1 MPLLTFLWQSSRSM
15 VTIAL
20 LTGFLSGSS
29 SAALVALISL
39 SLAGSMAPGT
49 IAWGFIGLAIVTLVT
64 DILARVVLIRLSQTA
79 VFQLQLRLT
88 RQILA
93 AELSHL
99 ERLGS
104 ARLLA
109 TLTEDVQAISTA
121 VFALPLICI
130 NLAIVAASLVYIV
143 WLSWLVFLLV
153 LALSLVA
160 MASCSLLLRRGRK
173 LLAQAREDQDDL
185 FQQFRAT
192 TEGIKE
198 LKLNFQRRQDFL
210 HQELQPT
217 AQGYRRHST
226 EGLTLYAINESW
238 GRLLLFFAIGLVL
251 FVVPSLLR
259 LDASTIAGFVLTFT
273 YLMGPLT
280 NLVSKLPL
288 LSKAGIA
295 LQKIA
300 SLGLALGSYAEAETV
315 PAPIAPAWQSLEL
328 RQVTHTYGSD
338 RDDTRFTLGPIDL
351 VLHPGELVFLIGGNG
366 SGKSTLAKLITGL
379 YSPEA
384 GQIYWD
390 GQPIDHEN
398 REGYRQ
404 QFSAVFADFYLF
416 DRLLGVAKPDL
427 EVAAQNYLK
436 LLHLDRKVSLHQGQ
450 LSTIAL
456 SQGQRKR
463 LALLTSYLEDRPIY
477 LFDEWAADQDPVF
490 KQIFYTQLLPQLRA
504 RGKTVLAIT
513 HDDQYFHLGD
523 RLIKLDYGKIEFDR
537 PQGQT
542 LVS

>member
-1 MPLLTFLWQSSRSM
+1 MNLLTFLWHSSRRM

-29 SAALVALISL
+29 SAALVALISVA
-39 SLAGSMAPGT
+39 LAGAGVTPER
-49 IAWGFIGLAIVTLVT
+49 IAWGFGGLAIVALLT
-64 DILARVVLIRLSQTA
+64 DILARVVLIRLSQMA

-104 ARLLA
+104 ARLMA
-109 TLTEDVQAISTA
+109 TLTEDVQTISTA
-121 VFALPLICI
+121 VFALPFLCI

-143 WLSWLVFLLV
+143 WLSWSVFLLV
-153 LALSLVA
+153 VALSLVA

-173 LLAQAREDQDDL
+173 LLSQARDDQDTL
-185 FQQFRAT
+185 FQQFRST

-198 LKLNFQRRQDFL
+198 LKLHFQRRQDFL
-210 HQELQPT
+210 QQELQTT
-217 AQGYRRHST
+217 AQRYRRHST
-226 EGLTLYAINESW
+226 DGLTFYAINESW
-238 GRLLLFFAIGLVL
+238 GRLLLFFAIGVVL
-251 FVVPSLLR
+251 FIAPSLLK
-259 LDASTIAGFVLTFT
+259 LDSQTIAGFVLIFT

-280 NLVSKLPL
+280 NIVSKLPL
-288 LSKAGIA
+288 LSKSRIA
-295 LQKIA
+295 LQKIE
-300 SLGLALGSYAEAETV
+300 SLGLALGSYAEVETV
-315 PAPIAPAWQSLEL
+315 PAPIAPTWKSLEL
-328 RQVTHTYGSD
+328 RHVTHTYGSD

-379 YSPEA
+379 YSPES
-384 GQIYWD
+384 GQIFLD
-390 GQPIDHEN
+390 GQPIGAAN

-404 QFSAVFADFYLF
+404 HFSAVFADFYLF
-416 DRLLGVAKPDL
+416 DRLLGVANPDL
-427 EVAAQNYLK
+427 KNQAQRYLK
-436 LLHLDRKVSLHQGQ
+436 LLHLDRKVMLDGVQ

-490 KQIFYTQLLPQLRA
+490 KQIFYTQLLPQLRD
-504 RGKTVLAIT
+504 RGKTILAIT

-537 PQGQT
+537 QG
-542 LVS
+542 